1 LIDRPKGESMHS
13 VRPLEYLSVGAH
25 NLVEAVEFYSRVV
38 RLDRTQQVGG
48 TAFVTGGPGSVVES
62 VVPR

>member
-1 LIDRPKGESMHS
+1 MHS
-13 VRPLEYLSVGAH
+13 VRPLEYLSVGVH
-25 NLVEAVEFYSRVV
+25 NLGEAVEFYSRVV
-38 RLDRTQQVGG
+38 RLDRTRQVGG